1 MTSRRAGGVAL
12 AGVALAGESS
22 DMERAVYA
30 VFDSQRVAL
39 SAVHALLRQGL
50 PNAVLG
56 MQLHSEVLEVED
68 LPAAATLARR
78 WATLACLACAGVG
91 AVLGTFGFD
100 PSGMLFGA
108 VAGGLVGTL
117 VAGSSG
123 RRTPKPEVGRL
134 RREIE
139 RGRTIVTM
147 DVTHPD
153 AGIACEHFL
162 AGHGALR
169 VGMT

>member
-1 MTSRRAGGVAL
+1 
-12 AGVALAGESS
+12 
-22 DMERAVYA
+22 MERAVYA
-30 VFDSQRVAL
+30 VFDSQRVAQ

-56 MQLHSEVLEVED
+56 MQLHSEVLDVDD
-68 LPAAATLARR
+68 LPPAATLARR
-78 WATLACLACAGVG
+78 WALLACLAFAGVG
-91 AVLGTFGFD
+91 AVLGTIGFD

-108 VAGGLVGTL
+108 ISGALVGTL
-117 VAGSSG
+117 VAASSG

-134 RREIE
+134 RFDIE

-147 DVTHPD
+147 DVTHPE

-162 AGHGALR
+162 TDHGALR